1 MARVS
6 GGARSWSGKSKP
18 AKVEIYTRWSFHAFV
33 LGEVVLMVVSTLGHG
48 DPPASG
54 WFLLLGCTHALVAG
68 TYISYAL
75 QWALG
80 RRARPTR
87 LLAAT
92 AVISAVGSVVTMG
105 LFATNPDPSADE
117 AQSIGYLLVAFAGFG
132 VGALIVG
139 MRRVKSMLLVVLA
152 AVGVVALSGLVFG
165 VPFARL
171 LGCVLGVLIASLVMT
186 FTSGFSVWLVKAVW
200 DLDSARELQAR
211 LAVAEERLRFGR
223 DLHDVMGRNLAVIAL
238 KSELAVELAQR
249 GGTEQAAA
257 QMSEVQRIARE
268 SQREVRAVVRGYRE
282 VDLHTELEGA
292 RGVLQAA
299 GIGFR
304 LEGVDTGKGAGGNGT
319 GRGGTDGA
327 DGRSGAGGAGGGV
340 DAGSGGGA
348 GGTAGLAADVQ
359 SALGWVVR
367 EAATNVL
374 RHGDARQC
382 TVRLTVREGC
392 DAVLVVENDG
402 LPDRAALA
410 RAGAESPP
418 RPAGAGLAG
427 LRERLATLGGTLDAG
442 PVDGTHFRLTARVPL
457 AAAPTGT
464 TETAGIAGIAGIAE
478 TAGAATAAGGAGAS
492 EVTA

>member
-292 RGVLQAA
+292 RGVLEAA

-327 DGRSGAGGAGGGV
+327 DGRSGGGAGGGV
-340 DAGSGGGA
+340 DGGSGGGA

-464 TETAGIAGIAGIAE
+464 TETAGIAE
-478 TAGAATAAGGAGAS
+478 TAGAATAATAAGGAGAS